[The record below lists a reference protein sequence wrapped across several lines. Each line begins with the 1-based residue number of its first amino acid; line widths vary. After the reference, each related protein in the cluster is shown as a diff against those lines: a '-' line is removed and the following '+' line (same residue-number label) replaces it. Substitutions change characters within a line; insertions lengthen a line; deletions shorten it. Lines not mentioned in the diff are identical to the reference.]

1 VNRQQIS
8 PRPAVLKEL
17 LQAQGSSYQT
27 AVLYSLVIG
36 VLSLAST
43 FFMLEVYDRV
53 VNSRNSFTLLMLLI
67 AVIGAYVMLEM
78 LELVRHGI
86 MHGVAQKLDQSFS
99 KRLFDIA
106 FEARLKGVP
115 GGTTQALT
123 DLKTIRDFLPS
134 GAVMAVLDA
143 PMSLVCLL
151 IVFILSPWLGVCALI
166 GAVVQVWIAVRTER
180 RTMPVLTEANRAAI
194 DAQSYASGTL
204 RNAQVIEAMGMMG
217 AIHNRWM
224 GKQRKFLSMQANASD
239 TAGTNTATSKFIQT
253 MQTSLLLGASCWLT
267 IKGQMLGGGGLMIVA
282 STLGGKVLTPLVQL
296 VAQWRL
302 VVNARDAYQR
312 LEGVLGGFPTREAG
326 MPLPAPRGL
335 LTVEGVVAG
344 APGNPVPI
352 LKGVNFAVQPG
363 ECVML
368 IGPSAAGKTTLA
380 RLMMGLW
387 PASGGKVRLDG
398 ADVYTWN
405 KDELGP
411 HLGYLPQTVELFD
424 GTVAENVARFGD
436 VDMNEVARVITQVG
450 LTDTIAALPEGLNT
464 RVGENG
470 AVLSGGQ
477 RQRVA
482 LARAIY
488 GNPKLLVLDEPNSS
502 LDEAGEQALMATLQY
517 LKTQGSSVVVI
528 THRTSVLPAADKV
541 LMLRDGQVAA
551 FGPRDEVLAALQKA
565 QQQAQQQA
573 IQQQIAAQAVQKAND
588 SEPTP

>member
-1 VNRQQIS
+1 MG
-8 PRPAVLKEL
+8 PRPQAVLKKL
-17 LQAQGSSYQT
+17 LREQGGSYKT
-27 AVLYSLVIG
+27 AILYSLVIG

-53 VNSRNSFTLLMLLI
+53 VNSRNSFTLLMLLL
-67 AVIGAYVMLEM
+67 AVVGAYVMLEL

-86 MHGVAQKLDQSFS
+86 LEGVSQKLDQAFS
-99 KRLFDIA
+99 KQLFNTA
-106 FEARLKGVP
+106 FEARLKGMP
-115 GGTTQALT
+115 GGTTQALS

-134 GAVMAVLDA
+134 GAVMAMLDA

-151 IVFILSPWLGVCALI
+151 IVFAVSPWLGVLALI
-166 GAVVQVWIAVRTER
+166 GAVVQVWIAVRTESS
-180 RTMPVLTEANRAAI
+180 TMPVLTEANRAAI
-194 DAQSYASGTL
+194 EAQNYANGTL

-217 AIHNRWM
+217 AIHDRWM
-224 GKQRKFLSMQANASD
+224 GKQRKFLSMQAIASD
-239 TAGTNTATSKFIQT
+239 TAGTNTASSKFIQT

-267 IKGQMLGGGGLMIVA
+267 LKGQMLGGGGMMIVA

-296 VAQWRL
+296 VAQWRM

-312 LEGVLGGFPTREAG
+312 LEGLLSGFPLREAG
-326 MPLPAPRGL
+326 MPLPAPTGL

-344 APGNPVPI
+344 APGSPVPI
-352 LKGVNFAVQPG
+352 LKGVSFAVQPG

-398 ADVYTWN
+398 ADVYTWD
-405 KDELGP
+405 KAELGP

-436 VDMNEVARVITQVG
+436 VDMAEVERVIAQVG
-450 LTDTIAALPEGLNT
+450 LAEMVAALPDGLST
-464 RVGENG
+464 RVGEDG

-488 GNPKLLVLDEPNSS
+488 GTPKFLVLDEPNSS
-502 LDEAGEQALMATLQY
+502 LDEAGELALMATLMH
-517 LKTQGSSVVVI
+517 LKSQGCSVLVI

-573 IQQQIAAQAVQKAND
+573 LQQQIAAQATQQSPGA
-588 SEPTP
+588 ERA